1 LETVLVTEKQYRIA
15 LELCKAGNEVDVAEV
30 ARRLNAKPEDLM
42 RDIAELETKGLLHK
56 RVKQVELL
64 ELTSEG
70 LTALNEGLPE
80 ERLYTNAFKCVGRSV
95 EEFIDCVKSLGIDV
109 DEAKIGLQ
117 YLLKGGCLGVV
128 NGVVSV
134 SSLSKCYEVI
144 EAAGELR
151 AWLRSIK
158 ETGVNPPVD
167 LLQVLKR
174 RRFIAVVQR
183 NVVVVSPT
191 QKLMKLLNSGFLQAA
206 PLVTVVTPQLYLSG
220 GLDRAIIKRFDLSIT
235 PPKRKVARL
244 NAYLEFLD
252 LVREAM
258 VSMGFEEVK
267 GPHVEMELWNFD
279 VLFQP
284 QDHPAR
290 EIHDTFFV
298 STPLEVKPPEHG
310 IIERASAIHKRGWN
324 YEWSVDRALRLVLR
338 TQTTAVSARTIFE
351 RGDGEYRV
359 FTIDRVFR
367 PENLDAKHS
376 MEFHQLDGIIVGRS
390 VSFRELLA
398 FFKEFSA
405 ALGIKE
411 VWFKPG
417 YFPFTEPSVEGF
429 IKHPELGWMEVFPGG
444 VLRPEV
450 MEILGAKESR
460 AIAWGI
466 GIDRLA
472 MAVLGINDIRNLF
485 SKDLEFLEKLTSPQL
500 EYFKKRTSAKE
511 VKVVEYPY

>member
-1 LETVLVTEKQYRIA
+1 MLVTEKQYRIA
-15 LELCKAGNEVDVAEV
+15 LELRKVDGEVDVIEV
-30 ARRLNAKPEDLM
+30 ARRLSMKPEDLM
-42 RDIAELETKGLLHK
+42 RDIAELEAKGLLYK
-56 RVKQVELL
+56 RVKQVEML
-64 ELTSEG
+64 ELTNEG
-70 LTALNEGLPE
+70 LRVLKDGLPE
-80 ERLYTNAFKCVGRSV
+80 ERLYTNAFKCIGRSIG
-95 EEFIDCVKSLGIDV
+95 EFIDCIKSIGIDE

-128 NGVVSV
+128 NGVIGV

-151 AWLRSIK
+151 AWLKSIV
-158 ETGVNPPVD
+158 EEGVNPPVD
-167 LLQVLKR
+167 LLQILKR
-174 RRFIAVVQR
+174 RRFITVVQR
-183 NVVVVSPT
+183 NIVTVSPT
-191 QKLMKLLNSGFLQAA
+191 QKLVMLLGSGFLQAA

-220 GLDRAIIKRFDLSIT
+220 GLEKAIIKRFDLSIT
-235 PPKRKVARL
+235 PPKRKAARL

-252 LVREAM
+252 LVRETM

-298 STPLEVKPPEHG
+298 STPLEVKPPEHS
-310 IIERASAIHKRGWN
+310 IIERTSMVHRKGWN
-324 YEWSVDRALRLVLR
+324 YEWSIDRALRLVLR

-351 RGDGEYRV
+351 RSSGEYRV

-376 MEFHQLDGIIVGRS
+376 MEFHQLDGIIVGRN
-390 VSFRELLA
+390 VSFKELLA

-405 ALGIKE
+405 ALGIRE

-500 EYFKKRTSAKE
+500 EYFKRGTSAKE

>member
-1 LETVLVTEKQYRIA
+1 MEMMLVTEKQYRIA
-15 LELCKAGNEVDVAEV
+15 LELCKAGGEIDVTEV

-42 RDIAELETKGLLHK
+42 RDIAELEAKGLLH
-56 RVKQVELL
+56 RGVRQVELL

-70 LTALNEGLPE
+70 LKAFNEGLPE
-80 ERLYTNAFKCVGRSV
+80 ERLYTNAFKCIGKSIG
-95 EEFIDCVKSLGIDV
+95 EFIDCVKSLGIDA
-109 DEAKIGLQ
+109 DEARIGLQ
-117 YLLKGGCLGVV
+117 YLLKGGCLGVI

-134 SSLSKCYEVI
+134 SSLSKCYEVM

-151 AWLRSIK
+151 AWLKSIK
-158 ETGVNPPVD
+158 EVGVNPPVD

-174 RRFIAVVQR
+174 RKFIAVVQR
-183 NVVVVSPT
+183 NIVAVSPT
-191 QKLMKLLNSGFLQAA
+191 QKLVELLNNGFLQAA

-220 GLDRAIIKRFDLSIT
+220 RLEKAIVKRFDLSIS

-244 NAYLEFLD
+244 NAYLEFLN
-252 LVREAM
+252 LVRETM

-279 VLFQP
+279 ALFQP

-298 STPLEVKPPEHG
+298 STPLEVKPPERS
-310 IIERASAIHKRGWN
+310 IIERASAVHRRGWS

-338 TQTTAVSARTIFE
+338 TQTTAVSARAIFE
-351 RGDGEYRV
+351 RSNGEYRV

-376 MEFHQLDGIIVGRS
+376 MEFHQLDGIIVGCN

-429 IKHPELGWMEVFPGG
+429 IKHPELGWIEVFPGG

-485 SKDLEFLEKLTSPQL
+485 SKDLDFLEKQAFPQL
-500 EYFKKRTSAKE
+500 EYFKRRTSARE